1 MSQKR
6 KDMNKSFYHLMV
18 FICLVN
24 SRVDPLGEIVNKDR
38 DQGVKLEGVTKRG
51 SNTD

>member
-6 KDMNKSFYHLMV
+6 KDMKKSFYHLTV

-24 SRVDPLGEIVNKDR
+24 SRVDPSEEIANKDR
-38 DQGVKLEGVTKRG
+38 DQGVNLEGVTKRG
-51 SNTD
+51 SNTV